1 MRRRSIVAPILL
13 IGIGALLLARNL
25 SPDLAL
31 SDYIANYWP
40 YVLIGWGAL
49 RLAEIVMWAANGKPL
64 PACGVGGGEWVL
76 VVFLI
81 ILGTGFHAGRNL
93 PQGWGVRIPW
103 GNVDIFNEHYEYPVS
118 ADRAVSKTPHITI
131 DDFRGDLT
139 IMGSMD
145 DSVKVTGRKTIG
157 AVDKKFAD
165 EANGASN
172 YEIAGDDNNVTIR
185 LPAAGPRR
193 PLRISGT
200 LEISVPKGASVTAN
214 RRDGDIRIAGVDG
227 AVVVTGRGS
236 DVSVEDV
243 AGPVSVEGRFTGSI
257 HARNVSKAMTFK
269 GRNTQFA
276 VEKIPGELTVDS
288 GDLTATDIVGPTS
301 ITSRSADL
309 RLTGFTNSMDVTLQR
324 GDLHLEPGKLPLG
337 PMHLRSRSG
346 DIRLELPEGAQFSI
360 HATTNSG
367 DISNSF
373 NNTLMPDAHGAQ
385 QTLRGSVG
393 SGPSIDIETR
403 RGDIS
408 IAKGSAPPAL
418 NAPEDAAKKE
428 LRKIEQ

>member
-25 SPDLAL
+25 YPELAL
-31 SDYIANYWP
+31 TDYIENYWP

-49 RLAEIVMWAANGKPL
+49 RLAEIVIWAANGKPL
-64 PACGVGGGEWVL
+64 PVRGVGGGEWVL

-81 ILGTGFHAGRNL
+81 ILGTGFHAARDL

-103 GNVDIFNEHYEYPVS
+103 GNVDIFNEHYEYPVNV
-118 ADRAVSKTPHITI
+118 DRAVSKTPHVTI
-131 DDFRGDLT
+131 DDFRGDVT
-139 IMGSMD
+139 ITGSTAD
-145 DSVKVTGRKTIG
+145 AIHVVGRKTIG

-165 EANGASN
+165 EASGASN
-172 YEIAGDDNNVTIR
+172 YEVSGDDKNVTIR
-185 LPAAGPRR
+185 LTAAESPR
-193 PLRISGT
+193 PVRISGT
-200 LEISVPKGASVTAN
+200 LEISVPKGASVTAR
-214 RRDGDIRIAGVDG
+214 RRDGNVKITGVDG
-227 AVVVTGRGS
+227 AVEVSGRGS
-236 DVSVEDV
+236 DVSVEDI
-243 AGPVSVEGRFTGSI
+243 AGQVSVEGTFTGSVR
-257 HARNVSKAMTFK
+257 ARNVSNTVTFK

-276 VEKIPGELTVDS
+276 VEKIPGDLTVDS
-288 GDLTATDIVGPTS
+288 GDLTATDVVGPMN

-309 RLTGFTNSMDVTLQR
+309 RLTGFTNSLDVTLER

-337 PMHLRSRSG
+337 PMHLRARSG

-360 HATTNSG
+360 NASTNSG

-373 NNTLMPDAHGAQ
+373 SNTLKVNTRGAQ

-393 SGPSIDIETR
+393 SGPLIDIETR

-408 IAKGSAPPAL
+408 ITKGLTAPDVPK
-418 NAPEDAAKKE
+418 DAVKKGV
-428 LRKIEQ
+428 LQKIEQ